1 MIHLSNDSL
10 DHTTRIKFKN
20 GNFINC
26 DIV

>member
-10 DHTTRIKFKN
+10 DHTTRIKFKDD
-20 GNFINC
+20 NFINC